1 MLAFGWSLL
10 GSSDLKTIEN
20 SIKLKLEIELKNHP
34 SKRCQRICQWQ
45 KKIFCF
51 NLNDKPAEDIII
63 NQKWHKYVNFEF
75 HPRSRARCGLWNLL
89 ESAGSGGLWAEIGLA
104 LNQMLT
110 YTQPG
115 VMLTCRSVQ
124 AKVTRDNIKAFCF
137 IAGDVWHS
145 MFPLIDSVKV
155 SITVTDESI
164 NHPYISID
172 ANS

>member
-1 MLAFGWSLL
+1 
-10 GSSDLKTIEN
+10 
-20 SIKLKLEIELKNHP
+20 
-34 SKRCQRICQWQ
+34 
-45 KKIFCF
+45 
-51 NLNDKPAEDIII
+51 
-63 NQKWHKYVNFEF
+63 
-75 HPRSRARCGLWNLL
+75 
-89 ESAGSGGLWAEIGLA
+89 
-104 LNQMLT
+104 MLT